1 MLLKIRTTYTPATDM
16 GFLLHKNPAQLQT
29 FDLSFGKA
37 HVFYP
42 EASDSACTVCLL
54 LDIDSVGLV
63 RKDARG
69 GAQPLE
75 HYVNDKP
82 YVASSFLSVAI
93 AQVFRSA
100 LAGQCKERAEL
111 ADQSIPL
118 ECEVCSVPCRPGEQ
132 FLRGLFEPLGYEVST
147 EAKVLDERFPDWGLS
162 HYYDVR
168 LKAEC
173 RLQDLLNHLYVLIP
187 VLDNDKHYYVGE
199 DEVEKLIKRGE
210 GWLAQHPQKNAIAN
224 RYLRHKKSLIQSA
237 LAQLIEE
244 TDEEDDETPA
254 TTQAEEVLEE
264 RISLNEQRIGTVISV
279 LRKFQA
285 RKVIDLGCGSGKL
298 VRALHDSREF
308 ESIVGMDVSYRSL
321 EIAGQRLRLER
332 MNERMKER
340 VQLIHGS
347 LTYKDDRLKNF
358 DAATCIEVIE
368 HLDPPRLSAFE
379 RVLFE
384 CARPKV
390 VVITTPNSE
399 YNVRFETLPHGQLR
413 HSDHRFEWNRRE
425 FHEWAE
431 TMAKRFAYSVSYL
444 PVGDDDPEVGP
455 PTQMGIF
462 SL

>member
-1 MLLKIRTTYTPATDM
+1 MLLKIRTTHAPATDL
-16 GFLLHKNPAQLQT
+16 GFLLHKNPVQFQT

-42 EASDSACTVCLL
+42 EASDAACSVCLL
-54 LDIDSVGLV
+54 LDVDSVGLV
-63 RKDARG
+63 RKDG
-69 GAQPLE
+69 KSAQPLE

-82 YVASSFLSVAI
+82 YAASSFLSVAI
-93 AQVFRSA
+93 VQVFRSA

-111 ADQSIPL
+111 VNQAIPL
-118 ECEVCSVPCRPGEQ
+118 ECEICSVPCRPGEQ

-147 EAKVLDERFPDWGLS
+147 AGKALDERFPEWGLS

-168 LKAEC
+168 LKAVC

-187 VLDNDKHYYVGE
+187 VMDNDKHYYVGE
-199 DEVEKLIKRGE
+199 DEVAKLIKRGE
-210 GWLAQHPQKNAIAN
+210 GWLSQHPQKNAIAN
-224 RYLRHKKSLIQSA
+224 RYLRHKRSLTQLA

-244 TDEEDDETPA
+244 TDEADDETQAA
-254 TTQAEEVLEE
+254 TQPEEVIEE
-264 RISLNEQRIGTVISV
+264 RISLNEQRIGSVISV

-298 VRALHDSREF
+298 VKALLEFKEF

-321 EIAGQRLRLER
+321 EMAERRLHYDR

-347 LTYKDDRLKNF
+347 LTYKDDRLKDF
-358 DAATCIEVIE
+358 DAATCVEVIE
-368 HLDPPRLSAFE
+368 HLDPPRLTAFE

-384 CARPKV
+384 YAKPKV

-399 YNVRFETLPHGQLR
+399 YNVRFETLPHGQFR

-425 FHEWAE
+425 FHEWSE
-431 TMAKRFAYSVSYL
+431 NVAKRFAYSVSYL

-462 SL
+462 SR